1 MKPLANLKE
10 NGKNVVTKARN
21 AMHNNTQTLEN
32 NCKNYRR
39 LNSHY
44 Y

>member
-10 NGKNVVTKARN
+10 YCKNVVTKARN
-21 AMHNNTQTLEN
+21 SMHNNTQTLEN
-32 NCKNYRR
+32 NCINYRR
-39 LNSHY
+39 LNRHY